1 MRFIWTL
8 LVILALFGCKS
19 SKDEEISQK
28 PIEPDPFK
36 RAREA
41 AQQGGGIFNL
51 DKKDQGT
58 TVNFGTSNI
67 MWRATLNTLGFLPLI
82 NADYNGG
89 IIITDWYSDKLN
101 SKESIKLTIKFLS
114 NELRSDSIQVIAHKK
129 SCISSENCQVA
140 LLAENFSREIKDS
153 IISNA
158 RILKIEEE
166 KKKK

>member
-1 MRFIWTL
+1 
-8 LVILALFGCKS
+8 
-19 SKDEEISQK
+19 
-28 PIEPDPFK
+28 
-36 RAREA
+36 
-41 AQQGGGIFNL
+41 
-51 DKKDQGT
+51 
-58 TVNFGTSNI
+58 

-101 SKESIKLTIKFLS
+101 SKDSIKITIKFLS

-140 LLAENFSREIKDS
+140 LMTENFSREIKDS